1 MKAKEEPM
9 YQATIP
15 YFIYKNNEFWLQPT
29 NMVLA
34 WVQDKTDTITYQS
47 DSNYFRVCFASI
59 EDVTAFKLQFDHI
72 FTGIK
77 YCDNV

>member
-1 MKAKEEPM
+1 M
-9 YQATIP
+9 YQAIIP
-15 YFIYKNNEFWLQPT
+15 YFIYKNDGFRPQPT

-34 WVQDKTDTITYQS
+34 WAHDKTDTITYKS
-47 DSNYFRVCFASI
+47 GFSYFRVCFASI